1 MKVYEIEYS
10 FLSYFDESYDFARI
24 QVEAISPS
32 QALQKAKQKAPMG
45 AKKFEIIK

>member
-10 FLSYFDESYDFARI
+10 FLTHYDEGYDFARI
-24 QVEAISPS
+24 QVEAISPN